1 MNTAPDSSGIIDYKA
16 TISCDI
22 DENYRIFK
30 QIFQGD
36 DTIVIRFFENRNNPE
51 IRYLGISVNGMVK
64 TNSVYQ
70 SITAPLITLSFSD
83 DGDRIDRMAKEMI
96 TSLDIK
102 VRSSLSD
109 VVTDIL
115 YGDTAVLVSGSNRA
129 ITVETKGF
137 ATRSISEPDSER
149 GLKGS
154 KEGFTEAL
162 IVNTSMIRRRIL
174 SSDLKFEFF
183 RMGTRTNTL
192 VCVAYIESL
201 VDKKVLTEF
210 LRRIKKIKTDGVLD
224 TNYIDEQIKDR
235 RYSPFKTCG
244 STEKPDI
251 AAAQLLEGRIAL
263 IADGT
268 PIVLTAPYL
277 FIENFQSPDD
287 YYLNFWFASVGR
299 LIRIFGFF
307 ITISLPSI
315 YLALVA
321 FHSEMLPGGFM
332 TAIAEASKGVPF
344 PTFIECVLM
353 LFVFEVLRETGI
365 RMPSKIG
372 QALSIVG
379 GLVVG
384 QSAVE
389 AKIVSAPMVIV
400 VAFTGITGLCVP
412 RLSGASFIIRTL
424 SLLCTAVLGFYGFF
438 MFMTVVL
445 IHLLS
450 IRSFGREYISMS
462 LRFQHIKDVYFR
474 APHEKM
480 KTRPTFA
487 RDLIRK

>member
-1 MNTAPDSSGIIDYKA
+1 MNTVPDHSGIIDYKA
-16 TISCDI
+16 EISTDI

-30 QIFQGD
+30 QIFKND
-36 DTIVIRFFENRNNPE
+36 DTVIIRIFENRSDPSV
-51 IRYLGISVNGMVK
+51 RYLGISVNGMVK
-64 TNSVYQ
+64 NNSIYQ
-70 SITAPLITLSFSD
+70 SITSPLINLSFSD
-83 DGDRIDRMAKEMI
+83 GGDRIDRMAKEMI

-102 VRSSLSD
+102 VRENVSD
-109 VVTDIL
+109 IVTDIL
-115 YGDTAVLVSGSNRA
+115 YGDTAVMVDGSTRA

-137 ATRSISEPDSER
+137 ATRSVSEPDSER

-154 KEGFTEAL
+154 KEGFTES
-162 IVNTSMIRRRIL
+162 IIMNTSMIRRRIL

-183 RMGTRTNTL
+183 RLGTRTNTL

-210 LRRIKKIKTDGVLD
+210 LRRIKAIKTDGVLD

-235 RYSPFKTCG
+235 RFSPFKTCG
-244 STEKPDI
+244 STEKPDV
-251 AAAQLLEGRIAL
+251 AAAGLLEGRVAL

-287 YYLNFWFASVGR
+287 YYLNFWFASIGR
-299 LIRIFGFF
+299 IIRILGFF
-307 ITISLPSI
+307 ITISLPSV
-315 YLALVA
+315 YLALVT
-321 FHSEMLPGGFM
+321 FHSEMLPDGFM
-332 TAIAEASKGVPF
+332 TAIAEASRGVPF
-344 PTFIECVLM
+344 PTVVECFLM

-412 RLSGASFIIRTL
+412 RLSGAAIMIRTL
-424 SLLCTAVLGFYGFF
+424 ALISTAFLGFYGFF
-438 MFMTVVL
+438 AFMTVVL

-450 IRSFGREYISMS
+450 LRSFGFEYISMS
-462 LRFQHIKDVYFR
+462 LRFQRIKDVYFR

-487 RDLIRK
+487 KDMIRK

>member
-1 MNTAPDSSGIIDYKA
+1 MNTVPDHSGIIDYKA
-16 TISCDI
+16 EISTDI
-22 DENYRIFK
+22 DENYRTFKRIFK
-30 QIFQGD
+30 ND
-36 DTIVIRFFENRNNPE
+36 DTVIIRIFENRSDPSV
-51 IRYLGISVNGMVK
+51 RYLGISVNGMVK
-64 TNSVYQ
+64 NNSIYQ
-70 SITAPLITLSFSD
+70 SITSPLINLSFSD
-83 DGDRIDRMAKEMI
+83 GGDRIDRMAKEMI

-102 VRSSLSD
+102 VIENVSD
-109 VVTDIL
+109 VVTGIL
-115 YGDTAVLVSGSNRA
+115 YGDTAVMVDGSSRA

-137 ATRSISEPDSER
+137 ATRSVSEPDSER

-154 KEGFTEAL
+154 KEGFTES
-162 IVNTSMIRRRIL
+162 IIMNTSMIRRRIL

-183 RMGTRTNTL
+183 RLGTRTNTL

-210 LRRIKKIKTDGVLD
+210 LRRIKAIKTDGVLD

-235 RYSPFKTCG
+235 RFSPFKTCG
-244 STEKPDI
+244 STEKPDV
-251 AAAQLLEGRIAL
+251 AAAGLLEGRVAL

-287 YYLNFWFASVGR
+287 YYLNFWFASIGR
-299 LIRIFGFF
+299 IIRILGFF
-307 ITISLPSI
+307 ITISLPSV
-315 YLALVA
+315 YLALVT
-321 FHSEMLPGGFM
+321 FHSEMLPDGFM
-332 TAIAEASKGVPF
+332 TAIAEASRGVPF
-344 PTFIECVLM
+344 PTVVECFLM

-412 RLSGASFIIRTL
+412 RLSGAAIMIRTL
-424 SLLCTAVLGFYGFF
+424 ALISTAFLGFYGFF
-438 MFMTVVL
+438 AFMTVTL

-450 IRSFGREYISMS
+450 LRSFGFEYISMS
-462 LRFQHIKDVYFR
+462 LGFQRIKDVYFR

-480 KTRPTFA
+480 KTRPAFA
-487 RDLIRK
+487 KDMIRK